1 MKISHQF
8 FNILALLIL
17 NIAFWLD
24 LATKKKAVYQESL
37 RAHPPRPSFWPKG
50 SSMLT
55 GVGQVC
61 HGYMRGINMDIETT
75 KYAPS
80 FCIAQ
85 INSPKKIKFWKEK
98 AFEDGITLGP
108 TAQATLVCL

>member
-1 MKISHQF
+1 LARFSHQEKGCLPG
-8 FNILALLIL
+8 I
-17 NIAFWLD
+17 
-24 LATKKKAVYQESL
+24 SPGPP
-37 RAHPPRPSFWPKG
+37 PPRPSFWPKG